1 MPLQPTCCIPG
12 CRTVVAEPTPAGPD
26 EALCREHLALASR
39 KSRDRML
46 RAQIRLIHLEAKL
59 HDDLFFQRLVESGR
73 YLKFVGVVGHASDLC
88 AATWA
93 TAKREILD
101 EVERRRRAR
110 TGSASEGEVVRPGAQ
125 DLETSGA

>member
-73 YLKFVGVVGHASDLC
+73 YLKFVAVVGHASDIC

-93 TAKREILD
+93 AAKREVLA
-101 EVERRRRAR
+101 EVERRRRAC
-110 TGSASEGEVVRPGAQ
+110 EGEVVRPGAH